1 VKEVNKWIF
10 TGDSQADDL
19 YNAALV
25 QGIMNMS
32 KNAEF
37 IQSLIRL
44 SIGLLTYIY
53 ISYGIDSGYFDVS
66 HHALNV
72 FTSAFAAI
80 SAVIL
85 LSLYWL
91 PACKPRRYLAL
102 AFDVTSAT
110 LSAWF
115 TGGINS
121 VYVLVYLWIY
131 IGYGSRYGKRFL
143 LAAVAFTF
151 IGYNVLLVSEN
162 AWTILTLDA
171 IAFLLLIIAL
181 PFYLY
186 SLQKRLQIAVEES
199 EQANRAKSEFLS
211 TMTHQIRTPIG
222 GVVGMIDLLNKT
234 NLSDQQKQYL
244 QALNQSSNALQEII
258 EDVVDF
264 SQIEAG
270 NVSLENKSFQPRPL
284 LNSLLHSLATL
295 AHEKGIELQ
304 YYISETF
311 PWNVQGD
318 AQRLRQLL
326 SNLIRYA
333 IEHCY
338 EKEVYLYAHAGQLG
352 SDGRQPICIEISYIL
367 HHQAKRIYTRD
378 ISSQE
383 DTMALRIAS
392 QLTRLMDGSFDIQYP
407 NASGPTITLNFHWKP
422 DELTTA
428 KKPSMLENRQV
439 LIYETDDTNRRIL
452 EDYCAQLHIKTHV
465 TDGADN
471 LIAHILWSKSKH
483 TAFDAIIVCD
493 RLSRVLT
500 HELIHRIRN
509 EAQCQVPILYATYIT
524 SISHLESGLL
534 RDVQATVTKPVS
546 LEQLSTSLNKVFL
559 NEEVSQ
565 PVLEQSARRILLAED
580 SEINASIIYSH
591 LTDLGHNVDIA
602 TDGNTALYAM
612 HQHHYDIVFMDI
624 HMPDMDGIET
634 TQRWRK
640 LETRQPPLPI
650 IAITAKATIE
660 DRAKCMQAGM
670 NSFLTKPISAQQL
683 SEAMATFTD

>member
-1 VKEVNKWIF
+1 VGTTNKWIF
-10 TGDSQADDL
+10 TGDSLVDDL
-19 YNAALV
+19 YYVALV
-25 QGIMNMS
+25 QGIANMH

-37 IQSLIRL
+37 IQSLIRFT
-44 SIGLLTYIY
+44 IGLLTYVY
-53 ISYGIDSGYFDVS
+53 ISYGIDSGYFAVS

-72 FTSAFAAI
+72 FTMIFTGI
-80 SAVIL
+80 SSVIM

-91 PACKPRRYLAL
+91 PVCLARRYFAL

-110 LSAWF
+110 ISAWF

-121 VYVLVYLWIY
+121 VYVLIYLWIY

-143 LAAVAFTF
+143 LAAVAFTL
-151 IGYNVLLVSEN
+151 IGYNVMLVSAN
-162 AWTILTLDA
+162 AWSILTLDA

-199 EQANRAKSEFLS
+199 EQANQAKSEFLS

-270 NVSLENKSFQPRPL
+270 NVSLENNSFQPRPL

-304 YYISETF
+304 YYITESF
-311 PWNVQGD
+311 PWNVHGD

-338 EKEVYLYAHAGQLG
+338 EKEVYLYAHAGPIG
-352 SDGRQPICIEISYIL
+352 SGGRQPICIEISYIL
-367 HHQAKRIYTRD
+367 HSQAKRIFTRD
-378 ISSQE
+378 ISNQQ

-407 NASGPTITLNFHWKP
+407 NACSPTISLNFHWKP
-422 DELTTA
+422 DELKTA
-428 KKPSMLENRQV
+428 KKPTVPDNRQV
-439 LIYETDDTNRRIL
+439 LIYETDDTSRRIL
-452 EDYCAQLHIKTHV
+452 EDYCSQLHIKCHL

-471 LIAHILWSKSKH
+471 LVAHILWSKSKQSS
-483 TAFDAIIVCD
+483 FDAIILCD
-493 RLSRVLT
+493 RLNHSLT

-509 EAQCQVPILYATYIT
+509 EAQCQTPVLYATYIT
-524 SISHLESGLL
+524 SISHLESRLL
-534 RDVQATVTKPVS
+534 SDVQATITKPVS
-546 LEQLSTSLNKVFL
+546 LEQLSTSLNKLFQ
-559 NEEVSQ
+559 NEDISQ
-565 PVLEQSARRILLAED
+565 PVLEQSSRRILLAED

-640 LETRQPPLPI
+640 LETRHPPLPI

-660 DRAKCMQAGM
+660 DKAKCMRAGM

>member
-1 VKEVNKWIF
+1 
-10 TGDSQADDL
+10 
-19 YNAALV
+19 
-25 QGIMNMS
+25 MH

-44 SIGLLTYIY
+44 TIGLLTYIY
-53 ISYGIDSGYFDVS
+53 ISYGIDSGYFTVS
-66 HHALNV
+66 HHELNV
-72 FTSAFAAI
+72 FTMVFASI
-80 SAVIL
+80 SAIIM

-91 PACKPRRYLAL
+91 PVSITRRYVAL

-110 LSAWF
+110 ISAWF

-131 IGYGSRYGKRFL
+131 IGYGSRYGKQFL
-143 LAAVAFTF
+143 LAAVGFTLV
-151 IGYNVLLVSEN
+151 GYNVLVISED
-162 AWTILTLDA
+162 AWTILALDA

-234 NLSDQQKQYL
+234 SLTDQQKQYL

-270 NVSLENKSFQPRPL
+270 NISFENKSFQPRPL

-304 YYISETF
+304 YYITENF

-333 IEHCY
+333 IEHCH
-338 EKEVYLYAHAGQLG
+338 EKEVYLYARAGQIG
-352 SDGRQPICIEISYIL
+352 ADGRQPVSIEISYTPL
-367 HHQAKRIYTRD
+367 HQAKRIYTRD

-407 NASGPTITLNFHWKP
+407 TSAGPTISLNFHWKP
-422 DELTTA
+422 DELTPA
-428 KKPSMLENRQV
+428 KKPPLLDNRHV
-439 LIYETDDTNRRIL
+439 LIYETDDTNRQIL

-471 LIAHILWSKSKH
+471 LIAHILWSRSKNI
-483 TAFDAIIVCD
+483 TFDAIIICD
-493 RLSRVLT
+493 RLVRSMT
-500 HELIHRIRN
+500 NELIHRIRN
-509 EAQCQVPILYATYIT
+509 EAQCTAPILYATYVT
-524 SISHLESGLL
+524 SIAHLESGLL
-534 RDVQATVTKPVS
+534 NDVQATITKPVS
-546 LEQLSTSLNKVFL
+546 LEQLFTSLNKLFL
-559 NEEVSQ
+559 NEDVVQ
-565 PVLEQSARRILLAED
+565 PLVEQSSRRILLAED

-640 LETRQPPLPI
+640 IETRQPPLPI

-660 DRAKCMQAGM
+660 DKTRCMQAGM